1 MANKLKM
8 RLHEDA
14 TWMEVSDVLAD
25 NEYTPAEDVKS
36 TKQLCAYK
44 EFSTGVET
52 PKTATVLINYYD
64 EGQLSVE
71 VVADTYER
79 ACKGGMSKDP
89 FYTFIQN
96 DAIRVAS
103 KETMERAV
111 RFGERAM
118 EFYIKALQAVQEG

>member
-14 TWMEVSDVLAD
+14 TWMDVTDVLVD
-25 NEYTPAEDVKS
+25 NGYTPAEDV
-36 TKQLCAYK
+36 TDTHVLCAYK
-44 EFSTGVET
+44 EFPTGVET

-111 RFGERAM
+111 YFGERAV
-118 EFYIKALQAVQEG
+118 EFYIKALKSVKEG